1 MARDKS
7 KNPTSSSSEGS
18 EISTIEKNETKSKD
32 GTYDITKADSISA
45 GITDILDSPD
55 VAVWSKGIMKKTNT
69 PSDKVQ
75 EPPHVKLT
83 TVNIEHN
90 PCEEKQSNL
99 QQTVDPANKED
110 TSKAIDA
117 EARLTDEARSFSQG
131 SKKATAPPSEE

>member
-32 GTYDITKADSISA
+32 ATYDITKADSISA

-75 EPPHVKLT
+75 ELSHVKLT
-83 TVNIEHN
+83 TINIEHN
-90 PCEEKQSNL
+90 ACEEKQSNL

-110 TSKAIDA
+110 ISRAIDA
-117 EARLTDEARSFSQG
+117 EARLTDEAISFSQG